1 MASSLLGEFCETEE
15 SEEKIVEW
23 INGDEEE
30 RPGRELAAMDTMN
43 LRAWGLNAEKPF
55 KFELGFEVLVKEDKS
70 GGAVLMGFENKGR
83 GSVMN
88 GTGWF
93 NQWGEAVSVWLG
105 SEVFKWECNLT
116 FFYLNYL

>member
-1 MASSLLGEFCETEE
+1 MASSLLGEFCGTAE
-15 SEEKIVEW
+15 SEETTEEW
-23 INGDEEE
+23 INGGEEE
-30 RPGRELAAMDTMN
+30 TPGLELAAMDTMN

-88 GTGWF
+88 GTGWV
-93 NQWGEAVSVWLG
+93 QSVG
-105 SEVFKWECNLT
+105 RRQFQFDSVHNCSNGNVK
-116 FFYLNYL
+116 